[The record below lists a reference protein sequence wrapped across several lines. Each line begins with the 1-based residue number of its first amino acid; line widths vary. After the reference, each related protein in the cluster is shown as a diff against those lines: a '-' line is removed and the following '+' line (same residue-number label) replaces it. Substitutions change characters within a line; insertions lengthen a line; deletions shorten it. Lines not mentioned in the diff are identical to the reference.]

1 MRPYRRLCLD
11 PKAHLRPILL
21 HLRPAR
27 HKETHETRDTRHETR
42 KVVELGCWST
52 AAARIVR
59 LAGSRAAAPRLM
71 RSQALLERPHA
82 DHRVPAVRGRWVWPP
97 SQRLRERAACW
108 CPFFSRMC
116 VDGLVQRAEF
126 VGTHNLSS
134 PRRQGASTRTI
145 SGGDDSESIPR
156 SRSTDRL
163 SVGHSAQKSSRPTVF
178 LPEVA
183 H

>member
-42 KVVELGCWST
+42 KVVELGCLST

-82 DHRVPAVRGRWVWPP
+82 DHRVPAARGRWVWPP

-116 VDGLVQRAEF
+116 VDGLVQRAGRIIF
-126 VGTHNLSS
+126 QVPDARGRVADYL
-134 PRRQGASTRTI
+134 RRRRFRKYPQESRRPGRLTSDTI
-145 SGGDDSESIPR
+145 KP
-156 SRSTDRL
+156 
-163 SVGHSAQKSSRPTVF
+163 
-178 LPEVA
+178 
-183 H
+183 

>member
-42 KVVELGCWST
+42 KVVELGCLST

-82 DHRVPAVRGRWVWPP
+82 DHRVPAARGRWVWPP

-116 VDGLVQRAEF
+116 VDGPLV
-126 VGTHNLSS
+126 VGTHIFQS
-134 PRRQGASTRTI
+134 PPGGEYADYLRRRRFRKYPA
-145 SGGDDSESIPR
+145 R
-156 SRSTDRL
+156 SRADQ
-163 SVGHSAQKSSRPTVF
+163 VA
-178 LPEVA
+178 LPRTL
-183 H
+183 

>member
-1 MRPYRRLCLD
+1 MRAPGAGSRVSSHSPVSGAGLECNL
-11 PKAHLRPILL
+11 AHLVAESTVRSSCEGIHARMHETVQKTVPGSKSAPEADRLL

-42 KVVELGCWST
+42 KVVELGCLST

-82 DHRVPAVRGRWVWPP
+82 DHRVPAARGRWVWPP

-116 VDGLVQRAEF
+116 VDGLVQRAE
-126 VGTHNLSS
+126 G
-134 PRRQGASTRTI
+134 RRDAI
-145 SGGDDSESIPR
+145 
-156 SRSTDRL
+156 
-163 SVGHSAQKSSRPTVF
+163 
-178 LPEVA
+178 
-183 H
+183 